1 MSILNAKDTINGN
14 QGTCFAVID
23 NTRTELMQVKNITAT
38 VEKKKTEIPILGITG
53 KQHKAGGWKGTGK
66 MTAYYVS
73 SMFRKMMLDYIK
85 TGKDTYFEL
94 MVTNEDPTSGTGTQT
109 VVLKGVNIDT
119 VVFTK
124 LDVEKEALDEEM
136 EFTFNDVDILDTFNE
151 L

>member
-1 MSILNAKDTINGN
+1 MAILNAKDTINGT

>member
-1 MSILNAKDTINGN
+1 MAILNAKDTINGT

-53 KQHKAGGWKGTGK
+53 KQHKAGGWNGAGK

>member
-1 MSILNAKDTINGN
+1 
-14 QGTCFAVID
+14 
-23 NTRTELMQVKNITAT
+23 
-38 VEKKKTEIPILGITG
+38 
-53 KQHKAGGWKGTGK
+53 

-124 LDVEKEALDEEM
+124 LDVENLSIFSKE
-136 EFTFNDVDILDTFNE
+136 
-151 L
+151 

>member
-1 MSILNAKDTINGN
+1 MAIVNAKDTINGN
-14 QGTCFAVID
+14 QETCFAVID
-23 NTRTELMQVKNITAT
+23 NTRTELMQVQTITAT
-38 VEKKKTEIPILGITG
+38 VEKKNTEIPILGITG

>member
-1 MSILNAKDTINGN
+1 MAILNAKDTINGT

-73 SMFRKMMLDYIK
+73 SIFRKMMLEYIK

-94 MVTNEDPTSGTGTQT
+94 MVTNEDPTSSTGTQT
-109 VVLKGVNIDT
+109 VVLKGVNLDT

>member
-1 MSILNAKDTINGN
+1 MAILNAKDTINGT

-124 LDVEKEALDEEM
+124 LDVEKEALDEEI

>member
-1 MSILNAKDTINGN
+1 MAILNAKDTINGT

-38 VEKKKTEIPILGITG
+38 VEKKKTGIPILGITG
-53 KQHKAGGWKGTGK
+53 KQHKAGGWNGTGK

>member
-1 MSILNAKDTINGN
+1 MAILNAKDTINGT

-38 VEKKKTEIPILGITG
+38 VEKKKIEIPILGITG
-53 KQHKAGGWKGTGK
+53 KQHKAGGWNGTGK

>member
-1 MSILNAKDTINGN
+1 MAILNAKDTINGT

-53 KQHKAGGWKGTGK
+53 KQHKAGGWNGTGK

-94 MVTNEDPTSGTGTQT
+94 MVTNEDPTSSTGTQT

>member
-1 MSILNAKDTINGN
+1 MAILNAKDTINGT

-53 KQHKAGGWKGTGK
+53 KQHKAGGWNGTGK

>member
-1 MSILNAKDTINGN
+1 MAILNAKDTINGT

-94 MVTNEDPTSGTGTQT
+94 MVTNEDPTSGTGTQN

>member
-1 MSILNAKDTINGN
+1 
-14 QGTCFAVID
+14 
-23 NTRTELMQVKNITAT
+23 
-38 VEKKKTEIPILGITG
+38 
-53 KQHKAGGWKGTGK
+53 